1 MYILDKLRGFL
12 KKKEVNSIL
21 RKAEIGTHTGL
32 FLTSVMNNTKT
43 VERIKEMVDWLSK
56 EGEIYY
62 LCINQR
68 FITFAA
74 SKKYANYF
82 KSLFEGYVL
91 FTEEGVASV
100 FLKAN
105 SKVKNTKG
113 YNAELF
119 KLFLKNNINIYG
131 SFPSGND
138 DGFIIKEKDVYKIM
152 EELRKI

>member
-1 MYILDKLRGFL
+1 MYILDKLKGFL
-12 KKKEVNSIL
+12 QKKEVNSIL

-32 FLTSVMNNTKT
+32 FLISVMNNAKT
-43 VERIKEMVDWLSK
+43 VERIKEMIEWLSK

-68 FITFAA
+68 FITFAT
-74 SKKYANYF
+74 SKKYTNYA
-82 KSLFEGYVL
+82 KSLFEGYTL

-105 SKVKNTKG
+105 SKVRYTKG
-113 YNAELF
+113 YTAELF
-119 KLFLKNNINIYG
+119 KLFLKNDINIYG
-131 SFPSGND
+131 SFPSGDD
-138 DGFIIKEKDVYKIM
+138 DGFIIKEKDIYTII